1 MKKSLPE
8 ILKIGDVILFQSGS
22 IVERFQR
29 KAKFSKEA
37 SKYTHVAGSLG
48 GYRIIEARDFLHKS
62 GAQDIRYY
70 VDKGVKFIVLRYFDV
85 KDKQRYKLGINWA
98 LYANL
103 KYKMIELVGMELK
116 RILKTSSNWF
126 GRRNGVFC
134 SELITRGFQDTDVK
148 LFRKSADLIYPADY
162 FYAYMTKKFKKVY
175 SSPPQQSKQ
184 HTNIIT

>member
-1 MKKSLPE
+1 MKKKELAD
-8 ILKIGDVILFQSGS
+8 ILKIGDVILFKSGS

-70 VDKGVKFIVLRYFDV
+70 VKKGVKFIVLRYFDV

-134 SELITRGFQDTDVK
+134 SELIARGFQDTGIK
-148 LFRKSADLIYPADY
+148 LFGKSADLIYPADF
-162 FYAYMTKKFKKVY
+162 FYAFQMDRFKKVY
-175 SSPPQQSKQ
+175 SSL
-184 HTNIIT
+184 